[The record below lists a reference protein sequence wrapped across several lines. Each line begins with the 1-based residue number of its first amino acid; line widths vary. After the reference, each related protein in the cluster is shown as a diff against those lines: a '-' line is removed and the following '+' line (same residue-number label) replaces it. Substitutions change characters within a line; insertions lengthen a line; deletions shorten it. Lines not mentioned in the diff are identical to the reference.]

1 MSFLQIN
8 VKVELKPPIGEG
20 GEVLIELAIN
30 WGLKRDIC
38 AHLSSCLVI
47 LFQVS
52 GTLWTNLF

>member
-30 WGLKRDIC
+30 WRLKRDIC
-38 AHLSSCLVI
+38 AHLFMFSNFVSSVWYI
-47 LFQVS
+47 VD
-52 GTLWTNLF
+52 

>member
-1 MSFLQIN
+1 MSFLQID

-20 GEVLIELAIN
+20 GEVLIELAIK

-47 LFQVS
+47 L
-52 GTLWTNLF
+52 L